1 METAAMD
8 MLLTPRPG
16 GGVAKFH
23 KTGDFKVDNKYLS
36 PADILTPGT
45 GEYMFHETADNLLA
59 HMFASSSTL
68 GNFIRPLTEMNSVTF
83 RRLQWLLLQE
93 LYKSHYGKYIIS
105 GGFSAFCCGK
115 TEDYSDLDIYMQFSN
130 FRYHMPEFVNH
141 FAGALHNLV
150 RKAFRQIADDAEI
163 TIEHSVNLKYPLD
176 VYVFKV
182 MIIIADKV
190 RGQYKL
196 ADFCLTNSFSFGR
209 RDHGMITRYGRYWQ
223 PKPVLFKNRDPLNY
237 MIKKL
242 YAETPTESLK
252 ELIREY
258 IVMRY
263 DLDICKSVSLP
274 LSPRKGYMISWDVSN
289 KSPKDQVEQM
299 HTVSTNEER
308 KRKYKERLSGE
319 YYYLDSA
326 IMKFWLEGE

>member
-16 GGVAKFH
+16 GG
-23 KTGDFKVDNKYLS
+23 GMDNLINHDLK
-36 PADILTPGT
+36 GT

-59 HMFASSSTL
+59 HMLASSSTL
-68 GNFIRPLTEMNSVTF
+68 GHMLASSSTLTEPLTETNSVKF

-93 LYKSHYGKYIIS
+93 LYDSHYGKYIIS
-105 GGFSAFCCGK
+105 GGFSAYCCGK

-150 RKAFRQIADDAEI
+150 RKAITKEI
-163 TIEHSVNLKYPLD
+163 TIEHSVDLKYPLD
-176 VYVFKV
+176 VYVFRV
-182 MIIIADKV
+182 MTIIGQ
-190 RGQYKL
+190 GQYKL
-196 ADFCLTNSFSFGR
+196 ADFCLTNSLSFGR
-209 RDHGMITRYGRYWQ
+209 RDHGMITRYGRQWQ

-242 YAETPTESLK
+242 YAANETPTESLK

-289 KSPKDQVEQM
+289 KSPKDQVEQL
-299 HTVSTNEER
+299 HTVSNEER

-319 YYYLDSA
+319 YYYYLEESA
-326 IMKFWLEGE
+326 IGKLWN